1 MTFPQTILPLVV
13 EAYISGAWTDIT
25 GYVQSRNDIAITRGL
40 SNEASSMEP
49 AGMTLTLNNRDGRF
63 SPRNPTGPYYGL
75 IGRNTPIRCSIA
87 GPGYAQVTQQTATTV
102 GTCYVSTTD
111 KAALDITGNIDLRF
125 DADLV
130 SWRDAMELVSKWTQS
145 GNQRSYMLVLS
156 ANGTLNLFASVDGAT
171 SINAPSTVPVPV
183 VTGRLAVRATLNVS
197 TGGNHVWTYYTSDS
211 LAGTWVQLGDTVT
224 VAGTTSIFS
233 STAIVALADNP
244 NDAFIGSVIHG
255 RIYGAE
261 IRNGIGGTVVANPDF
276 TALSAG
282 TTSFADGHSNTWT
295 VNSSLGSLVVMA
307 SDPRFIGEVTAWPQM
322 WDTSGK
328 DVWVPLECADI
339 TRRLGQG
346 AQPLGS
352 AIFQTNANNTA
363 LVNYWPCEDGASAT
377 SVASAL
383 VNGQPLRF
391 RGTTTPTMSTNTS
404 FVGSKPVLNFNA
416 AELNTTIAPYAS
428 TGSIQIRM
436 LLSVPAGG
444 TVNGSSIIR
453 VTNAGT
459 IPIWALTYGSGGT
472 LTLTARDASDVAVS
486 VVFSGV
492 AYSLDGRPVWLSLE
506 LKNVGSNVTWNVDT
520 IDATSTAG
528 GGLNGTLSS
537 FQIGRA
543 TKLEF
548 NHGLSMLDVGAG
560 HITFET
566 AITTLYTSNIAALN
580 GYSGETAGARISRLC
595 ASQGVQ
601 FQTAGYHSAATMMG
615 PQPIDTFLNLVQD
628 AVLTD
633 GGQLFTPKDWLAL
646 AYRPAAALYGQPAD
660 VTLDYS
666 AHQLD
671 SLQPTEDDQNVRN
684 DVTVTRTNGSSFRA
698 TDTTS
703 VLSVLAPPL
712 GVGTYDTALTL
723 NLASDSQVA
732 DQAGW
737 RVHVGTVNEAR
748 YPVLSLNLAAPALSG
763 TLSPLIAAL
772 DIGSRVVV
780 THPPAWIPP
789 DDISQAV
796 IGYTETLSQYTRSM
810 VLNCRPSSPFDTAG
824 IYGSSYQASRYSPDS
839 SVLAA
844 GYTSSATSFSV
855 TTTPLWTTTDVPFD
869 ILVAGERITVTAV
882 SGASSPQVFTVT
894 RSVNGVV
901 KAQLAGAAISL
912 FAPAYYVL

>member
-1 MTFPQTILPLVV
+1 
-13 EAYISGAWTDIT
+13 
-25 GYVQSRNDIAITRGL
+25 
-40 SNEASSMEP
+40 
-49 AGMTLTLNNRDGRF
+49 
-63 SPRNPTGPYYGL
+63 
-75 IGRNTPIRCSIA
+75 
-87 GPGYAQVTQQTATTV
+87 
-102 GTCYVSTTD
+102 
-111 KAALDITGNIDLRF
+111 
-125 DADLV
+125 
-130 SWRDAMELVSKWTQS
+130 
-145 GNQRSYMLVLS
+145 
-156 ANGTLNLFASVDGAT
+156 
-171 SINAPSTVPVPV
+171 
-183 VTGRLAVRATLNVS
+183 
-197 TGGNHVWTYYTSDS
+197 
-211 LAGTWVQLGDTVT
+211 
-224 VAGTTSIFS
+224 
-233 STAIVALADNP
+233 
-244 NDAFIGSVIHG
+244 
-255 RIYGAE
+255 
-261 IRNGIGGTVVANPDF
+261 
-276 TALSAG
+276 
-282 TTSFADGHSNTWT
+282 
-295 VNSSLGSLVVMA
+295 MA
-307 SDPRFIGEVTAWPQM
+307 SDPRFIGEVTSWPQM

-377 SVASAL
+377 SIASAL

-416 AELNTTIAPYAS
+416 AELNTTIAPYTS

-528 GGLNGTLSS
+528 GGLNGTLNS

-566 AITTLYTSNIAALN
+566 AITTLYTANIAALN

-869 ILVAGERITVTAV
+869 IVIAGEHITVTAV
-882 SGASSPQVFTVT
+882 SGTSSPQTFTVT